1 MNIKSLLLALGLLSA
16 STLSAQVGEL
26 HNDFV
31 VGVNGGYVLNKMTFS
46 PTIKQTFHGGMTFGI
61 TARYTCEKYFSSYC
75 ALQAELNYAQLGW
88 KELIETST
96 DTYQRTINYVQ
107 LPFLA
112 RLAWG
117 KEKRGAMGY
126 FLVGPQVG
134 FYLNDHDK
142 RGTSDGSEGWTALT
156 LLKRPNHVV
165 QQYDLPV
172 QNNFEYGITGGAGV
186 EVSSAIGHFL
196 LEGRYYY
203 GLSDIFHNSK
213 KDKFGKSSHG
223 AIIAKASYL
232 FDIKKKHKK

>member
-1 MNIKSLLLALGLLSA
+1 MNIKSLLLAFGLLSA

-75 ALQAELNYAQLGW
+75 ALQAELNYTQLGW

-142 RGTSDGSEGWTALT
+142 RGTSDGSEGWTTLT

-186 EVSSAIGHFL
+186 EVNSAIGHFL

>member
-1 MNIKSLLLALGLLSA
+1 MNIKSLLLAFSLLSA

-186 EVSSAIGHFL
+186 EVNSAIGHFL

>member
-1 MNIKSLLLALGLLSA
+1 MNIKSLLLAFGLLSA

-142 RGTSDGSEGWTALT
+142 RGTSDGSEGWTTLT

-186 EVSSAIGHFL
+186 EVNSAIGHFL

-223 AIIAKASYL
+223 AIIAKVSYL

>member
-1 MNIKSLLLALGLLSA
+1 MNIKSLLLAFGLLSA

-142 RGTSDGSEGWTALT
+142 RGTSDGSEGWTTLT

-186 EVSSAIGHFL
+186 EVNSAIGHFL

>member
-1 MNIKSLLLALGLLSA
+1 MNIKSLLLAFGLLSA

-186 EVSSAIGHFL
+186 EVNSAIGHFL

-223 AIIAKASYL
+223 AIIAKVSYL

>member
-1 MNIKSLLLALGLLSA
+1 MNIKSLLLAFGLLSA

-186 EVSSAIGHFL
+186 EVNSAIGHFL

>member
-1 MNIKSLLLALGLLSA
+1 MNIKSLLLAFGLLSA

-134 FYLNDHDK
+134 FYINDHDK

-186 EVSSAIGHFL
+186 EVNSAIGHFL

-223 AIIAKASYL
+223 AIIAKVSYL

>member
-1 MNIKSLLLALGLLSA
+1 MNIKSLLLALGLLST

-142 RGTSDGSEGWTALT
+142 RGTSDGSEGWTTLT

-186 EVSSAIGHFL
+186 EVNSAIGHFL

>member
-1 MNIKSLLLALGLLSA
+1 MNIKSLLLAFGLLSA

-142 RGTSDGSEGWTALT
+142 RGTSDGSEGWTTLT

-186 EVSSAIGHFL
+186 EVNSAIGHFL

-213 KDKFGKSSHG
+213 KDQFGKSSHG